1 MAPGGATF
9 GRLREVYG
17 RNASESTC
25 TPALAQE
32 PGPFV
37 TACFETVGGGASR
50 KGANQTPV
58 KEVTMPEKPK
68 KSLREVYRNIGP
80 ALTLTPEDF
89 GFILDSETGA
99 LIPEDS
105 LDEGSNSHHEPEPV

>member
-1 MAPGGATF
+1 MGPGGATF

-32 PGPFV
+32 LGSFA
-37 TACFETVGGGASR
+37 TTCFETVGGGASR
-50 KGANQTPV
+50 KGANQISV
-58 KEVTMPEKPK
+58 KEVTMLEETK
-68 KSLREVYRNIGP
+68 KSLRDVYRNIGP

-89 GFILDSETGA
+89 GFILDPETGA
-99 LIPEDS
+99 LIPADS
-105 LDEGSNSHHEPEPV
+105 LDECLNSHLEPEFV

>member
-9 GRLREVYG
+9 GRLLEVYG
-17 RNASESTC
+17 RNASESTS
-25 TPALAQE
+25 TPGLDPE

-37 TACFETVGGGASR
+37 IACFETVGRSASR
-50 KGANQTPV
+50 KGGNQTPV
-58 KEVTMPEKPK
+58 AEVTMPEEPK
-68 KSLREVYRNIGP
+68 KSLLEVYRNIGP
-80 ALTLTPEDF
+80 ALSLTPEDF

-105 LDEGSNSHHEPEPV
+105 LDEGSNSHREPEPV